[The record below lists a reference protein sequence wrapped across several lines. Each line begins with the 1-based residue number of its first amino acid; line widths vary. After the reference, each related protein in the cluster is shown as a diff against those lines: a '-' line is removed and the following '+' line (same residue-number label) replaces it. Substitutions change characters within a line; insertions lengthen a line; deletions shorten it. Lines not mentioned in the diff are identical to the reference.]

1 VILAVNFYALGS
13 VLVGLLTIGTAVAC
27 LLCLLR
33 VGLPRLAVATD
44 RAASR
49 GGGWR
54 MILLGLL
61 PVVGAGLLQGALDQS
76 GNTTVQQVFAIV
88 VLLPMVLL
96 VLIGAMGGVVSLGR
110 RLLAE
115 HRQVGDLAAALTGA
129 GCLAAAHLIY
139 VVEALG
145 VLYSVVLLGWLLH
158 LGIGTFVG
166 PGRNPGV
173 PTPGDSAPDA

>member
-1 VILAVNFYALGS
+1 MILAVNFYALGS
-13 VLVGLLTIGTAVAC
+13 ILVGLLTIGTVVAC

-33 VGLPRLAVATD
+33 VGLPHLAVATD
-44 RAASR
+44 RAAAR

-54 MILLGLL
+54 MILLGLV
-61 PVVGAGLLQGALDQS
+61 PVVGAGLLQHALEQS
-76 GNTTVQQVFAIV
+76 GNTTIQQVFAIV
-88 VLLPMVLL
+88 ILLPMMLL
-96 VLIGAMGGVVSLGR
+96 VGVGAMGGVVSLGR

-129 GCLAAAHLIY
+129 GCLAAAHLVY

-145 VLYSVVLLGWLLH
+145 VLLSILLLGWLLH

-166 PGRNPGV
+166 PARKTEP
-173 PTPGDSAPDA
+173 SAPDESPPDA